1 MSPQTVL
8 DGTFVAPLYGLDKMF
23 CASLLS
29 FAFFSALLPLLGPF
43 WYHFGLMLEP
53 LGPQK
58 HSIFIERVIRFKLFA
73 IFVSDAALGH
83 ENHPKKLQMLFPS
96 TPNGTPEEPRSVQER
111 PGRAPRASKNHP
123 PRALR
128 GPLGVQKASWGGI
141 GSLGASFWSPQ
152 GQFYL
157 IVPTFPE
164 LLFSRLFS
172 LLFCLLSLFSL
183 ICYPFYRLFSLSHR
197 SFPFD
202 PLFSLLSSLS

>member
-1 MSPQTVL
+1 MAVPTSFWTL
-8 DGTFVAPLYGLDKMF
+8 LEG
-23 CASLLS
+23 LLS
-29 FAFFSALLPLLGPF
+29 KCLLLGASQTRF
-43 WYHFGLMLEP
+43 WSPRSSILEP

-58 HSIFIERVIRFKLFA
+58 HSIFIKRVIRFKLFA

-111 PGRAPRASKNHP
+111 PGRAPRDSKNHSL
-123 PRALR
+123 RALR
-128 GPLGVQKASWGGI
+128 APLGVQKASWGGI

-157 IVPTFPE
+157 IFPTLPE

>member
-1 MSPQTVL
+1 ME
-8 DGTFVAPLYGLDKMF
+8 K
-23 CASLLS
+23 
-29 FAFFSALLPLLGPF
+29 
-43 WYHFGLMLEP
+43 
-53 LGPQK
+53 
-58 HSIFIERVIRFKLFA
+58 VIRFKILV
-73 IFVSDAALGH
+73 IFVSDATLGH
-83 ENHPKKLQMLFPS
+83 ETHLEELQMLFPS
-96 TPNGTPEEPRSVQER
+96 TPNGSPEEARSVQVR
-111 PGRAPRASKNHP
+111 PGRAPRASKNHS

-128 GPLGVQKASWGGI
+128 GPLGVQKVSWGGI

-157 IVPTFPE
+157 IFPTFPE

-172 LLFCLLSLFSL
+172 LLFCLLSLFFL